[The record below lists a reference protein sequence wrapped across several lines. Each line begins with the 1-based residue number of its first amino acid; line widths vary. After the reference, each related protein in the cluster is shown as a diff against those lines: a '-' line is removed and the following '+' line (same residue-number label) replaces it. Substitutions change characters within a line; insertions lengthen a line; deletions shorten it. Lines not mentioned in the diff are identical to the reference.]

1 MFEPLNS
8 QFSFFLLFRT
18 LVGEKYCY
26 RVQNIVLFQNLDQG
40 VLEPNKFLTFLVHVV
55 VSVRYVVRHRYR
67 YLMQKFVNKIQTK
80 RELLFQLWNYFPSPW
95 KLQIHGT
102 HWFSQFFNLKP
113 EFDNY

>member
-80 RELLFQLWNYFPSPW
+80 REFCSNFGIISHP
-95 KLQIHGT
+95 HGNCKFMELT
-102 HWFSQFFNLKP
+102 GSLNFLT
-113 EFDNY
+113 